1 MELGWHANNSSIGEP
16 YMNKIQ
22 AIETVR
28 YQAQPNILWIRVHA
42 DNGMVGLGETFYL
55 PGAVES
61 VIHEMIADFVLGQPV
76 FNTEHIWDT
85 VFSWANF
92 YGYAGAEMRALS
104 ALDIALWD
112 LKGQLTGQPI
122 YNLMG
127 GECRSDIGIYNTCV
141 DSGRYRD
148 QQGFIAEPEALVK
161 SLLDEGITAL
171 KIWPWDQFAPKFR
184 CGTHTGPA
192 GWLST
197 GHSGAYLSERD
208 LQTGLECV
216 KRIRDSVGDQME
228 IMIEGHSRWDL
239 NNAIRIGRALEP
251 YHVMWMEDMIK
262 PDSAQ
267 DLLRLSQETR
277 VPHSISER
285 LITRYA
291 FRDVLEKGAAHVV
304 MPDLIWTGGLTE
316 GKKIAIMADAFHLS
330 IAPHDCTGLV
340 ALYANMHLCAAS
352 MNAMILETVR
362 GFYNGGW
369 YADVYTENIEIKA
382 GRAIIPTRPGLGTAL
397 RGELL
402 KSPLVQVRTSRK
414 G

>member
-1 MELGWHANNSSIGEP
+1 MELGRHANVPQPGHNSSTGEP
-16 YMNKIQ
+16 SMNTIQ
-22 AIETVR
+22 AIETIR
-28 YQAQPNILWIRVHA
+28 YQPQPNILWVRVHT
-42 DNGMVGLGETFYL
+42 DDGRVGLGETFYL
-55 PGAVES
+55 PGAVEA
-61 VIHEMIADFVLGQPV
+61 ILHDMIADFVLGQPI

-104 ALDIALWD
+104 AFDIAMWD
-112 LKGQLTGQPI
+112 LKGQITGQPI
-122 YNLMG
+122 YNLLG
-127 GECRSDIGIYNTCV
+127 GECRSDIPIYNTCV
-141 DSGRYRD
+141 DAGPYRD
-148 QQGFIAEPEALVK
+148 QHGFHHEPEALAK
-161 SLLDEGITAL
+161 SLLAEGITAL
-171 KIWPWDQFAPKFR
+171 KMWPWDRFAPKFR
-184 CGTHTGPA
+184 SGTHTGPA

-208 LQTGLECV
+208 LQKGLECV

-251 YHVMWMEDMIK
+251 YHIMWMEDMIK
-262 PDSAQ
+262 PDCAQ

-285 LITRYA
+285 LMTRYA
-291 FRDVLEKGAAHVV
+291 FRDVLEKGAAHII

-316 GKKIAIMADAFHLS
+316 GKKRPITSGAQPLFPP
-330 IAPHDCTGLV
+330 PHDCTGLV
-340 ALYANMHLCAAS
+340 ALFANLHLCAAS

-369 YADVYTENIEIKA
+369 YADVYTQNIDIDA
-382 GRAIIPTRPGLGTAL
+382 GRA
-397 RGELL
+397 
-402 KSPLVQVRTSRK
+402 
-414 G
+414 

>member
-1 MELGWHANNSSIGEP
+1 MELGWLANNSVTGEP
-16 YMNKIQ
+16 FMNKIQ

-122 YNLMG
+122 YNLLG
-127 GECRSDIGIYNTCV
+127 GECRPDIGIYNTCV
-141 DSGRYRD
+141 DSGQYRD
-148 QQGFIAEPEALVK
+148 QQGFMTQPEALAQ
-161 SLLDEGITAL
+161 SLLDQGITAL

-184 CGTHTGPA
+184 SGTHTGPA

-208 LQTGLECV
+208 LQAGLDCV
-216 KRIRDSVGDQME
+216 KRIRESVGDQME

-251 YHVMWMEDMIK
+251 YHIMWMEDMIK

-267 DLLRLSQETR
+267 DLLRLSQEVR

-285 LITRYA
+285 LITRHA

-316 GKKIAIMADAFHLS
+316 GKKIAIMADAYHLA

-369 YADVYTENIEIKA
+369 YADAYTENIEIKA

-397 RGELL
+397 RDDLL
-402 KSPLVQVRTSRK
+402 RSPLVQVRTSRK
-414 G
+414 Q

>member
-1 MELGWHANNSSIGEP
+1 VE
-16 YMNKIQ
+16 
-22 AIETVR
+22 
-28 YQAQPNILWIRVHA
+28 
-42 DNGMVGLGETFYL
+42 
-55 PGAVES
+55 AV
-61 VIHEMIADFVLGQPV
+61 VHEMIADFVLGQPV

-141 DSGRYRD
+141 DSGQYRD
-148 QQGFIAEPEALVK
+148 QQGFMSQPEALVK

-184 CGTHTGPA
+184 SGTHTGPA

-208 LQTGLECV
+208 LQTGLACV

-277 VPHSISER
+277 IPHSISER

-330 IAPHDCTGLV
+330 VAPHDCTGLV

-397 RGELL
+397 RDDLL
-402 KSPLVQVRTSRK
+402 RSPLVQVRTSRQ

>member
-1 MELGWHANNSSIGEP
+1 
-16 YMNKIQ
+16 MNKIQ
-22 AIETVR
+22 AIETIR
-28 YQAQPNILWIRVHA
+28 YERQPNILWVRVHA
-42 DNGMVGLGETFYL
+42 DNGMIGLGETYYL
-55 PGAVES
+55 PGAVEA
-61 VIHEMIADFVLGQPV
+61 VVHDMIADFVLDQPV

-92 YGYAGAEMRALS
+92 YGFAGAEMRALS

-122 YNLMG
+122 YNLLG
-127 GECRSDIGIYNTCV
+127 GECRTDIPIYNTCV
-141 DSGRYRD
+141 DSGRFRD
-148 QQGFIAEPEALVK
+148 QHAFMTQPEVLAK

-171 KIWPWDQFAPKFR
+171 KMWPWDQFAPKFR
-184 CGTHTGPA
+184 SITQTGPA

-197 GHSGAYLSERD
+197 GHSGSYLSERD

-216 KRIRDSVGDQME
+216 KRIRDSVGDRME

-251 YHVMWMEDMIK
+251 YHVLWMEDMIK
-262 PDSAQ
+262 PESAD
-267 DLLRLSQETR
+267 DLLRLSRETR
-277 VPHSISER
+277 VPQSVSER

-291 FRDVLEKGAAHVV
+291 FRDVLEKGAAHVI

-316 GKKIAIMADAFHLS
+316 GKKIAIMADAYHLA

-362 GFYNGGW
+362 GLYNGGW
-369 YADVYTENIEIKA
+369 YADVYTENIEINA
-382 GRAIIPTRPGLGTAL
+382 GRASIPHRPGLGTAL
-397 RGELL
+397 KDELL
-402 KSPLVQVRTSRK
+402 ASDLVQVRISTK
-414 G
+414 K

>member
-61 VIHEMIADFVLGQPV
+61 VIHEMIADFVLGQSV